1 MYGLQFALNVS
12 GRASERADARTEEGP
27 TVPSVFLE
35 VHVDE
40 RQLCAPVGC
49 RHGVQ
54 HPFPMLPDRIV
65 FGISE
70 QSDVRQLQVRL

>member
-1 MYGLQFALNVS
+1 MYGLQLALYVS
-12 GRASERADARTEEGP
+12 GRVSERADTRTEEGR
-27 TVPSVFLE
+27 TVPSVFLK
-35 VHVDE
+35 VHVDK
-40 RQLCAPVGC
+40 RQLSTPVRC

-70 QSDVRQLQVRL
+70 QGDVRQLQVRL